1 MNRRVL
7 CLITPLCLAAC
18 GGENG
23 AEGPAG
29 PMGIPGEAG
38 AMGAPGATGDAG
50 PQGDPGAPGPGSV
63 GTVYTIPGTGGTYI
77 GGYLQ
82 LTTASGRVSLIVT
95 CNYGAAGDDEAL
107 FSAMSPSVTAGSVLV
122 TVAVEGYPLLAF
134 DDLSY
139 GSGGQ
144 DRAFASTGDQ
154 GTWPWQG
161 VFTVDEGGTL
171 TSWNITMDGS
181 STGNCTAI
189 VYADGAGTT
198 AFIGH
203 P

>member
-1 MNRRVL
+1 
-7 CLITPLCLAAC
+7 
-18 GGENG
+18 
-23 AEGPAG
+23 
-29 PMGIPGEAG
+29 
-38 AMGAPGATGDAG
+38 MGAPGATGDAG
-50 PQGDPGAPGPGSV
+50 AQGDPGAPGPGSV

-82 LTTASGRVSLIVT
+82 LTTASGRVSLIVS

-171 TSWNITMDGS
+171 TRWDITTDGS
-181 STGNCTAI
+181 STGNCTAL
-189 VYADGAGTT
+189 VYANGGGTGTT
-198 AFIGH
+198 VQ